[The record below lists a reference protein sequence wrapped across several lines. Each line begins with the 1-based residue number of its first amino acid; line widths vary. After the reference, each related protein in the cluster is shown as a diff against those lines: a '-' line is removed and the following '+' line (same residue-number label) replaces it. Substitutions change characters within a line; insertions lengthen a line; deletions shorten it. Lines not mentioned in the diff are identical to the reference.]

1 MDFFT
6 SERKT
11 EDKGVT
17 TVHIESV
24 HSEMKN
30 CFCKSQEKKNQSKL
44 MGEEKKSKLM
54 RPNYRLSQG
63 QERKSSDSLFHTFL
77 KASI

>member
-6 SERKT
+6 SESKT

-24 HSEMKN
+24 HFEMKN
-30 CFCKSQEKKNQSKL
+30 CFYKSQEKKNQSKL
-44 MGEEKKSKLM
+44 MGKKK
-54 RPNYRLSQG
+54 
-63 QERKSSDSLFHTFL
+63 K
-77 KASI
+77 